1 MNMTE
6 EERQHEL
13 KSFFMSH
20 SLFGMK
26 NNNEEDDEEFLQP
39 ADIKKDSLINN
50 WKNWLTQKSKPD
62 EKVDHDDVKVSLQK
76 KIRSMKYLEHLK

>member
-1 MNMTE
+1 MEMTE
-6 EERQHEL
+6 EERKHEL

-26 NNNEEDDEEFLQP
+26 KNNQEDDEEFLQP
-39 ADIKKDSLINN
+39 IQIKKNLSINN
-50 WKNWLTQKSKPD
+50 WKNWLTQKSQID
-62 EKVDHDDVKVSLQK
+62 EKIDHDDIKVSLQK